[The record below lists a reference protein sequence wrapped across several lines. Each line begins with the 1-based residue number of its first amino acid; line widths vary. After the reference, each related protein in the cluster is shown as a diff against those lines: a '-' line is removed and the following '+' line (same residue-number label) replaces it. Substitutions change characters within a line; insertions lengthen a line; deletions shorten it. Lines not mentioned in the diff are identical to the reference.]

1 MIQILVISLIII
13 FSTSFMLYRAKN
25 DTSKILSIVL
35 SFVGIL
41 DFITMVVLILIFKE
55 WFYYGKGW
63 NNRYLIRIMKI
74 FHKFTIFRW
83 NINRLRNNCT

>member
-55 WFYYGKGW
+55 
-63 NNRYLIRIMKI
+63 
-74 FHKFTIFRW
+74 
-83 NINRLRNNCT
+83 